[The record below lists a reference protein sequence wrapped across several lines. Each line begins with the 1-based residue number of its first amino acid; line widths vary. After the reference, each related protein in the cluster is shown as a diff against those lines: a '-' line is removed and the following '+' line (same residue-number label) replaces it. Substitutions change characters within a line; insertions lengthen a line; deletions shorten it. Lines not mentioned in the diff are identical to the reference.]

1 MDNITDQIQF
11 LTIQKSECKE
21 LLKKILVDT
30 SKTPIS
36 LLKCLEKFMEVEILD
51 GENRRE
57 CDECKKKKLNGE
69 SLHVD
74 NAQSD
79 LSKSFKRYLLFS
91 TPPILVFH
99 LKRFQ
104 SLGFFKTRKVD
115 TFVEFDEYLET
126 GPFLIPTTSTENGLR
141 NLRYQ
146 LYGLVVHGGS
156 LVGGHYVSYVRHCD
170 SWFYCSD
177 SHTRSA
183 SWNEVRKCQAY
194 LLFYKLI

>member
-1 MDNITDQIQF
+1 M
-11 LTIQKSECKE
+11 SRE
-21 LLKKILVDT
+21 
-30 SKTPIS
+30 
-36 LLKCLEKFMEVEILD
+36 MEVEILD
-51 GENRRE
+51 GENRME